1 MLIDLMEHTDLVLDY
16 LSLYE
21 MAQLRQTCAVWKQW
35 IDKHVCPST
44 TTTTN
49 YTWIEKCRLCDPH
62 LLWKMDGKLASCYR
76 PVRKKWV
83 MVTWQKKLPS
93 VIPHQFWNYFM
104 RIMKGFVS
112 MSHFLQWSPF
122 EQQPLVIPPRRKR
135 WEIGMRVDIVG
146 TSVHDEE
153 NYPEELKDIDEF
165 LSVGVTL
172 HPLNNIQEDI
182 FGLNAHSIG
191 WHSDDGKIYMDSL
204 VLNDGDIGK
213 FGQGDEVEVILDYS
227 CGILLFKK
235 NGRFLYL
242 HELTGDM
249 LSSPLLFG
257 ATCRTMNSLFFSI
270 M

>member
-21 MAQLRQTCAVWKQW
+21 IAQLRQTCSVWKQW
-35 IDKHVCPST
+35 IDKHMYPSII
-44 TTTTN
+44 TN
-49 YTWIEKCRLCDPH
+49 YTWIEKCRLCDPQ
-62 LLWKMDGKLASCYR
+62 LLWRIDGRLASCYR
-76 PVRKKWV
+76 PVRKQWV
-83 MVTWQKKLPS
+83 LAYWTRMLPS
-93 VIPHQFWNYFM
+93 VIPEQFWNYFM

-122 EQQPLVIPPRRKR
+122 EQCPLVIPPRRRR
-135 WEIGMRVDIVG
+135 WDIGMQVVIVG
-146 TSVHDEE
+146 TAVHDDE

-165 LSVGVTL
+165 ISIGVSL
-172 HPLNNIQEDI
+172 HPLKNIHEDI
-182 FGLNAHSIG
+182 LGLNAHSIG

-204 VLNDGDIGK
+204 VVNEGEAFGK
-213 FGQGDEVEVILDYS
+213 GDEIEIILDYS

-235 NGRFLYL
+235 NQRFIYL

-249 LSSPLLFG
+249 LSNPLLFG